1 MMTEPFL
8 NGPARSGTMGGFL
21 TVLLVNIDAADI
33 IKTTVTA
40 ATGAAVSFLV
50 SILLKQWLSRRRK

>member
-8 NGPARSGTMGGFL
+8 NGPAKSGTIGGFL
-21 TVLLVNIDAADI
+21 TVLLINIDAGDI
-33 IKTTVTA
+33 IKTVVTA

-50 SILLKQWLSRRRK
+50 SVLLNYWLSRRRK